1 MIGPVANKEYVLKH
15 LNVYD
20 VKALKKYGQNF
31 LVDDKLAKEIVDSI
45 SDGENKTLIEIGPG
59 LGALTYHLL
68 NKQGKKIL
76 VEIDKVMAEHL
87 SRQIND
93 ENIDIVCQD
102 FLKYNLE
109 NIQGE
114 IVVLAN
120 LPYYVTTEIVEKL
133 IKCPKVTQMTLMVQK
148 EAYQRLVAPI
158 NTKEYSP
165 LSIFIEYLGGAKVLK
180 KVSRHSYIPEPHV
193 DSLVFQI
200 NVNKRKQSNNEQDFY
215 KITKAMFLMR
225 RKTILNNLTSYVKDK
240 DKAISLLK
248 VLNCNEN
255 MRPEQLD
262 LDFYL
267 RLTDLIKRDNGSMT
281 FRVE

>member
-31 LVDDKLAKEIVDSI
+31 LIDDELAKEIVDSI

-87 SRQIND
+87 TRQIND
-93 ENIDIVCQD
+93 ESIDIICQD

-109 NIQGE
+109 KIQGE
-114 IVVLAN
+114 IIVLAN

-133 IKCPKVTQMTLMVQK
+133 FKCPKITQMTLMVQK

-248 VLNCNEN
+248 ELNCNEN

-267 RLTDLIKRDNGSMT
+267 RLTDLIKRDN
-281 FRVE
+281 

>member
-1 MIGPVANKEYVLKH
+1 MIGPVASKEYVLKH

-240 DKAISLLK
+240 DKAISFLK

-267 RLTDLIKRDNGSMT
+267 RLTDLIKRDN
-281 FRVE
+281 

>member
-31 LVDDKLAKEIVDSI
+31 LIDDELAKEIVDSI

-87 SRQIND
+87 TRQIND
-93 ENIDIVCQD
+93 ESIDIICQD

-109 NIQGE
+109 KIQGE
-114 IVVLAN
+114 IIVLAN

-248 VLNCNEN
+248 ELNCNEN
-255 MRPEQLD
+255 MRPEQLN

-267 RLTDLIKRDNGSMT
+267 RLTDLIKRDN
-281 FRVE
+281 

>member
-31 LVDDKLAKEIVDSI
+31 LIDDELAKDIVDSI

-87 SRQIND
+87 TRQIND
-93 ENIDIVCQD
+93 ESIDIICQD

-109 NIQGE
+109 KIQGE
-114 IVVLAN
+114 IIVLAN

-248 VLNCNEN
+248 ELNCNEN

-267 RLTDLIKRDNGSMT
+267 RLTDLIKRDY
-281 FRVE
+281 

>member
-31 LVDDKLAKEIVDSI
+31 LIDDELAKEIVDSI

-87 SRQIND
+87 TRQIND
-93 ENIDIVCQD
+93 ESIDIICQD

-109 NIQGE
+109 KIQGE
-114 IVVLAN
+114 IIVIAN
-120 LPYYVTTEIVEKL
+120 LPYYVTTEIVENL

-248 VLNCNEN
+248 ELNCNEN

-267 RLTDLIKRDNGSMT
+267 RLTDLIKRDN
-281 FRVE
+281 

>member
-114 IVVLAN
+114 IVALAN

-240 DKAISLLK
+240 DKAISFLK

-267 RLTDLIKRDNGSMT
+267 RLTDLIKRDN
-281 FRVE
+281 

>member
-31 LVDDKLAKEIVDSI
+31 LIDDKLAKEIVDFI

-102 FLKYNLE
+102 FLKYNLD

-148 EAYQRLVAPI
+148 EAYQRLAAPI

-267 RLTDLIKRDNGSMT
+267 RLTDLIKRDN
-281 FRVE
+281 

>member
-31 LVDDKLAKEIVDSI
+31 LIDDKLAKEIVDSI

-93 ENIDIVCQD
+93 ENIDIVFQD

-109 NIQGE
+109 KIQGE
-114 IVVLAN
+114 IIVLAN

-240 DKAISLLK
+240 ERAISLLK
-248 VLNCNEN
+248 ELNCSEN

-267 RLTDLIKRDNGSMT
+267 RLTDLIKRDN
-281 FRVE
+281 

>member
-31 LVDDKLAKEIVDSI
+31 LIDDELAKEIVDSI

-87 SRQIND
+87 TRQIND
-93 ENIDIVCQD
+93 ESIDIICQD

-109 NIQGE
+109 KIQGE
-114 IVVLAN
+114 IIVLAN

-248 VLNCNEN
+248 ELNCNEN

-267 RLTDLIKRDNGSMT
+267 RLTDLIKRDN
-281 FRVE
+281 

>member
-1 MIGPVANKEYVLKH
+1 MIGPVASKEYVLKH

-240 DKAISLLK
+240 DKAINLLK

-267 RLTDLIKRDNGSMT
+267 RLTYLIKRDN
-281 FRVE
+281 

>member
-31 LVDDKLAKEIVDSI
+31 LIDDELAKDIVDSI

-87 SRQIND
+87 TRQIND
-93 ENIDIVCQD
+93 ESIDVICQD

-109 NIQGE
+109 KIQGE
-114 IVVLAN
+114 IIVLAN

-248 VLNCNEN
+248 ELNCNEN

-267 RLTDLIKRDNGSMT
+267 RLTDLIKRDN
-281 FRVE
+281 

>member
-76 VEIDKVMAEHL
+76 VEIDKVMEEHL
-87 SRQIND
+87 SRQINV

-267 RLTDLIKRDNGSMT
+267 RLTDLIKRDN
-281 FRVE
+281 

>member
-31 LVDDKLAKEIVDSI
+31 LIDDELAKEIVDSI

-87 SRQIND
+87 TRQIND
-93 ENIDIVCQD
+93 ESIDIICQD

-109 NIQGE
+109 KIQGE
-114 IVVLAN
+114 IIALAN

-267 RLTDLIKRDNGSMT
+267 RLTDLIKRDN
-281 FRVE
+281 

>member
-31 LVDDKLAKEIVDSI
+31 LIDDELAKEIVDSI

-87 SRQIND
+87 TRQIND
-93 ENIDIVCQD
+93 ESIDIICQD

-109 NIQGE
+109 KIQGE
-114 IVVLAN
+114 IIVLAN

-165 LSIFIEYLGGAKVLK
+165 LSIFIEYLGGANVLK

-225 RKTILNNLTSYVKDK
+225 RKTILNNLTAYVKDK

-248 VLNCNEN
+248 ELNCNEN

-267 RLTDLIKRDNGSMT
+267 RLTDLIKRDN
-281 FRVE
+281 

>member
-45 SDGENKTLIEIGPG
+45 SDGENKKLIEIGPG

-200 NVNKRKQSNNEQDFY
+200 NVNKRKQSSNEQDFY

-240 DKAISLLK
+240 DKAISFLK

-267 RLTDLIKRDNGSMT
+267 RLTDLIKRDN
-281 FRVE
+281 

>member
-1 MIGPVANKEYVLKH
+1 MIGPVASKEYVLKH

-31 LVDDKLAKEIVDSI
+31 LVDDKLAKEIVNSI

-109 NIQGE
+109 NIQDE
-114 IVVLAN
+114 IIVLAN

-240 DKAISLLK
+240 DKAINLLK

-267 RLTDLIKRDNGSMT
+267 RLTDLIKRDN
-281 FRVE
+281 

>member
-31 LVDDKLAKEIVDSI
+31 LIDDELAKEIVDSI

-109 NIQGE
+109 KIQGE

-240 DKAISLLK
+240 DKAISFLK

-267 RLTDLIKRDNGSMT
+267 RLTDLIKRDN
-281 FRVE
+281 

>member
-1 MIGPVANKEYVLKH
+1 MIGPVASKEYVLKH

-109 NIQGE
+109 NIQDE

-193 DSLVFQI
+193 D
-200 NVNKRKQSNNEQDFY
+200 
-215 KITKAMFLMR
+215 
-225 RKTILNNLTSYVKDK
+225 
-240 DKAISLLK
+240 
-248 VLNCNEN
+248 
-255 MRPEQLD
+255 
-262 LDFYL
+262 
-267 RLTDLIKRDNGSMT
+267 
-281 FRVE
+281 

>member
-31 LVDDKLAKEIVDSI
+31 LIDDELAKDIVDSI

-87 SRQIND
+87 TRQIND
-93 ENIDIVCQD
+93 ESIDVICQD

-109 NIQGE
+109 KIQGE
-114 IVVLAN
+114 IIVLAN

-193 DSLVFQI
+193 DSSVFQI

-240 DKAISLLK
+240 DKAISILK
-248 VLNCNEN
+248 ELNCNEN

-267 RLTDLIKRDNGSMT
+267 RLTDLIKRDN
-281 FRVE
+281 

>member
-1 MIGPVANKEYVLKH
+1 MIGPVASKEYVLKH

-109 NIQGE
+109 NIQGD

-267 RLTDLIKRDNGSMT
+267 RLTDLIKRDN
-281 FRVE
+281 

>member
-31 LVDDKLAKEIVDSI
+31 LIDDKLAKEIVDFI

-248 VLNCNEN
+248 ELNCNEN

-267 RLTDLIKRDNGSMT
+267 RLTDLIKRDN
-281 FRVE
+281 